1 MAPSLPPR
9 QSHHHHHR
17 HHPGGGG
24 SSVSRGGGSAQSHRS
39 CVLRIVR
46 WCFLKDALL
55 IAALGL
61 FLVTVIQQ
69 ISIIATNKKHER
81 AQSAPTTNWQ
91 SRRHVRRLRASVFRQ
106 NSTTRRREQDV
117 VVGLKRTPTIN
128 ANNTTASLAATTMEE
143 SFRDAIY
150 ACPQHQKPITFSNVS
165 STTHRNKY
173 QLGDI
178 VKFYRGAESEHAF
191 TLPNGIRPCS
201 SRRFNHHSIACSYVR
216 TYRHSGTYPN
226 MEVLDEV
233 TPLVEPRPEAV
244 MHLRLGDIAKGD
256 CWKNDCI
263 SSKLRS
269 GNKLQYQF
277 TEKDY
282 DTIRDELKDLGT
294 ITIVAN
300 PSHLSNPSTIAW
312 SEKYIN
318 HVMAYLRRL
327 GVCPVYRGIR
337 DADDDFA
344 FATSAKVFV
353 QGGGGYSRFMANLVM
368 KRGGRVLTPG
378 SKHRSVRR

>member
-9 QSHHHHHR
+9 RQSYHHHHR

-24 SSVSRGGGSAQSHRS
+24 SSVSRRGGASAQSHRL
-39 CVLRIVR
+39 CVLRLVR
-46 WCFLKDALL
+46 WYFLKDALL

-61 FLVTVIQQ
+61 FLVTIIQQ
-69 ISIIATNKKHER
+69 TSIIATNNKDER

-150 ACPQHQKPITFSNVS
+150 ACPQHQEPITFSNVS

-178 VKFYRGAESEHAF
+178 VKFYRGVESEHAF
-191 TLPNGIRPCS
+191 TLPNGIRPQPC
-201 SRRFNHHSIACSYVR
+201 RRFNHSIACSYVR
-216 TYRHSGTYPN
+216 MYRHSGKYPN

-244 MHLRLGDIAKGD
+244 MHLRLGDVAKGD
-256 CWKNDCI
+256 CWNKDCI
-263 SSKLRS
+263 IETRS
-269 GNKLQYQF
+269 GNKIQYQF

-300 PSHLSNPSTIAW
+300 PSHLSNPRTIAW

-318 HVMAYLRRL
+318 HAMAYLRRL

-337 DADDDFA
+337 NADDDFA

-353 QGGGGYSRFMANLVM
+353 QGGGGYSRFMAKLVM
-368 KRGGRVLTPG
+368 KRGGRVHIP
-378 SKHRSVRR
+378 K